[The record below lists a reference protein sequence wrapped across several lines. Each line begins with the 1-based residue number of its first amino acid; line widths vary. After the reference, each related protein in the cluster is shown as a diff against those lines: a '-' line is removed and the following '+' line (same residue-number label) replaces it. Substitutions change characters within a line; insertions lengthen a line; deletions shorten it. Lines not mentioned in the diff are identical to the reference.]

1 MSGPFSRS
9 FASPEQLTMY
19 NTPPS
24 VGRKVEPA
32 PRLDAT
38 HREFTAMMKAAKQFS
53 VFLVNKPGILSQVCD
68 ALADKKVNVIAI
80 TLMDSVEHGV
90 FRLVPEDVEKARSV
104 LKRLNIPTTETD
116 VLSVEMPN
124 RPGALADLC
133 SRLNAE
139 HISIKY
145 AYVTS
150 GAAGGRTVGI
160 FKVDNLQKALK
171 VTAPRRPGRKD
182 KLVVKMNRG
191 GRNH

>member
-1 MSGPFSRS
+1 
-9 FASPEQLTMY
+9 
-19 NTPPS
+19 
-24 VGRKVEPA
+24 
-32 PRLDAT
+32 
-38 HREFTAMMKAAKQFS
+38 MMKSAKQFS

-68 ALADKKVNVIAI
+68 ALADRKVNVVAV

-90 FRLVPEDVEKARSV
+90 FRLVAQDVEKARAV
-104 LKRLNIPTTETD
+104 LKGLNIPTTETD
-116 VLSVEMPN
+116 VLTVEMPN

-171 VTAPRRPGRKD
+171 VTAPRKPGRKD
-182 KLVVKMNRG
+182 KLVVKVNRG
-191 GRNH
+191 SRGR